1 MPKHTIQTIHLRNF
15 KGFRNRKIEGLDAS
29 LNIFIGDN
37 DTGKSSILQAIDLV
51 LGANTS
57 RVDAIGLEKLIN
69 QSAVSEFLSKQERK
83 VEDLPEMEID
93 LYLSDT
99 QRPEFDGQ
107 HNIEQIEAHGIYL
120 RCRPRDELFEQ
131 ISEVIKQPDIAFPY
145 DYYMVEIKGF
155 GGEALS
161 PYKKPLDCLV
171 LDTTKISTEYASKA
185 YINTMYQAHVK
196 DEEKHA
202 LKYAYRQVKD
212 SYSKEQLAELNER
225 LDAGYG
231 FSVKNSSKANLETD
245 LTISREGIDIDN
257 LGMGSQCFVRTEF
270 ALAKKAN
277 IDVVLL
283 EEPENHLSQ
292 ANMKRL
298 IKVIE
303 DGSESQIFI
312 ATHSS
317 LICSRLDLRHAILL
331 GPPGAEPIKLD
342 ALPKDTAEFFMRAP
356 DNSVLEFVLSSR
368 ALLVEGD
375 AEYILMEAFYQNLT
389 GEPLFGSGVDVIAI
403 GGISFP
409 RYLDIAKLLGIRTVV
424 ITDND
429 GNGQTTCVERYEPY
443 ADAATINVAYDPD
456 DARSTFEI
464 CVYQDNSE
472 LCEGLFAEGRRTLT
486 VQEYMLKNKSEA
498 AFAIASSKP
507 DDVVVPAYIA
517 EAITW
522 IRS

>member
-1 MPKHTIQTIHLRNF
+1 MLKHTIKAIHLKNF
-15 KGFRNRKIEGLDAS
+15 KGFRHRKIEGLDAG

-51 LGANTS
+51 LGANTN

-69 QSAVSEFLSKQERK
+69 QSAVSEFLDKENRK

-93 LYLSDT
+93 LFLSDT
-99 QRPEFDGQ
+99 QRHEFDGQ
-107 HNIEQIEAHGIYL
+107 HNIDEIEAHGIYL
-120 RCRPRDELFEQ
+120 RCRPRDELYDH

-161 PYKKPLDCLV
+161 PYKKPIDCLV

-202 LKYAYRQVKD
+202 LKYAYRQAKD
-212 SYSKEQLAELNER
+212 SYSKEQLSDLNER

-231 FSVKNSSKANLETD
+231 FSVKNSSKSNLETD
-245 LTISREGIDIDN
+245 LTISREGIDVDN

-270 ALAKKAN
+270 ALAKKTN

-292 ANMKRL
+292 ANMKKL
-298 IKVIE
+298 IKVIK
-303 DGSESQIFI
+303 DGSESQIFV

-331 GPPGAEPIKLD
+331 GQPGAEPIKLD
-342 ALPKDTAEFFMRAP
+342 ALPKDTAEFFMKAP
-356 DNSVLEFVLSSR
+356 DNSVLEFVLSNR
-368 ALLVEGD
+368 AVLVEGD
-375 AEYILMEAFYQNLT
+375 AEFILMEAFFKNVI
-389 GEPLFGSGVDVIAI
+389 GESLLGSGIDVIAI

-409 RYLDIAKLLGIRTVV
+409 RYLDIAKLLGIRTAV

-429 GNGQTTCVERYEPY
+429 GNAQATCVDRYEPY
-443 ADAATINVAYDPD
+443 ADTDTIRVAYDPD

-464 CVYQDNSE
+464 CVYQDNSG
-472 LCEGLFAEGRRTLT
+472 LCDGLFAEGRKTLT

-498 AFAIASSKP
+498 AFAIASAKP
-507 DDVVVPAYIA
+507 DEVGAPAYIA

-522 IRS
+522 VRS